1 MSGGKETIVN
11 KEKKSHHKGDPD
23 RPRMK
28 DHSKKKKKKRS
39 ASKERKKHKLDLASS
54 VCLY

>member
-39 ASKERKKHKLDLASS
+39 ASKERDQNGI
-54 VCLY
+54 